1 MNTHIISRSN
11 NQIGS
16 YQIKGLQRNKKPN
29 LQTESNKSLI
39 INNKFKFLFFKK

>member
-16 YQIKGLQRNKKPN
+16 YQIKGLQRSKKQN
-29 LQTESNKSLI
+29 LQTDSNKSSI
-39 INNKFKFLFFKK
+39 INNKFKYLFFKK